1 MPVQGFNHFNLRAQQ
16 PLLQQIRDFY
26 VAVLGMREGWRP
38 PFPFPGYWLYLEED
52 AVLHLVEAPS
62 DGPAPNIAAGTFDH
76 IAFSCT
82 GFVEFEARLRTMGL
96 DYRKVSV
103 PGTTQQQLFV
113 KDPAG
118 NGVEFNFADMDA

>member
-1 MPVQGFNHFNLRAQQ
+1 MPVQRFNHFNLRAPQ
-16 PLLQQIRDFY
+16 PLLQKIRDFY
-26 VAVLGMREGWRP
+26 VNVLGMKEGWRP
-38 PFPFPGYWLYLEED
+38 PFPFPGHWLYLEED

-62 DGPAPNIAAGTFDH
+62 DSPAPSLAVGTFDH
-76 IAFSCT
+76 VAFSFT
-82 GFVEFEARLRTMGL
+82 GFVEFVARLRIMGL

-118 NGVEFNFADMDA
+118 NGVEFNFADSDA

>member
-1 MPVQGFNHFNLRAQQ
+1 MPVQRFNHFNLRAPQ
-16 PLLQQIRDFY
+16 PLLQKIRDFY
-26 VAVLGMREGWRP
+26 IDVLGMKEGWRP
-38 PFPFPGYWLYLEED
+38 PFPFPGHWLYLEED

-62 DGPAPNIAAGTFDH
+62 DSPAPSLAVGTFDH

-82 GFVEFEARLRTMGL
+82 GFVEFEVRLRTMGL

-118 NGVEFNFADMDA
+118 NGVEFNFADSDT